1 MIQINAFNMSKQ
13 KARLSLASAGT
24 ARDSFVYWGDVK
36 NQWNDSYS
44 SAKILELIESQSV
57 PNYNLPDVQRWLGK
71 LTPQE
76 DEFSKRFTNF
86 YEKLAGM
93 VTSVETSVLSSCDL
107 AETLLDM
114 RVLQNQVE
122 FPCKVLDIG
131 PGAGRHLVNMFL
143 NPYLHDNIYVGIES
157 IGLPYTIQNMIAST
171 ICFENERVKFF
182 DCIDYEFARKEFIK
196 IKDISPN
203 SIVHM
208 PLWQDNLLPR
218 KYFDLIICNYVLDE
232 VSAEDFH
239 RITNIISSCLS
250 DNGIV
255 YCRGAQQRAS
265 LKGLYYYG
273 YGTFHGQDITKT
285 IISKDMKMVK
295 CEIIAS
301 QLTRLFS
308 RKSSKK
314 NYENDGKYTH
324 LEADLPLTEE
334 LQKDFIAANINELEG
349 SGKKVLI
356 WGEPGY
362 EFFSKYIK
370 QYRDK
375 LNIIGLMTRYAHSKV
390 KTSFG
395 FDEHPTSDF
404 ATLSPDVVIITSMR
418 DVSILRQIREMA
430 SPEEFK
436 LMRKFNYPI
445 AFVYRN

>member
-13 KARLSLASAGT
+13 KARLSLGSAGK
-24 ARDSFVYWGDVK
+24 ARDSFVYWGDVN
-36 NQWNDSYS
+36 NQWDDSYS

-57 PNYNLPDVQRWLGK
+57 PDYNLADVQSWLGE

-76 DEFSKRFTNF
+76 DEFSKRFTDF
-86 YEKLAGM
+86 YKKLAGM
-93 VTSVETSVLSSCDL
+93 VTSIETPVLSSCDL

-114 RVLQNQVE
+114 RVLQNQVK
-122 FPCKVLDIG
+122 FPCKILDIG

-143 NPYLHDNIYVGIES
+143 NPDLQDSIYVGVES
-157 IGLPYTIQNMIAST
+157 IGLPYAFQNMIAST
-171 ICFENERVKFF
+171 ICFESERVKFF
-182 DCIDYEFARKEFIK
+182 EYIDYEFARKDFIE
-196 IKDISPN
+196 IKDVSPN
-203 SIVHM
+203 SIVHV
-208 PLWQDNLLPR
+208 PLWQDNLLP
-218 KYFDLIICNYVLDE
+218 KNYFDLIICNYVLDE

-239 RITNIISSCLS
+239 RIADIISSCLS
-250 DNGIV
+250 NNGTV

-265 LKGLYYYG
+265 LKDLFLYG

-285 IISKDMKMVK
+285 IISKDMKMVN

-301 QLTRLFS
+301 QLTRSFS

-314 NYENDGKYTH
+314 NYENDGKYTQF
-324 LEADLPLTEE
+324 EGDLPLTEE
-334 LQKDFIAANINELEG
+334 LQKDFIVANINELEG

-375 LNIIGLMTRYAHSKV
+375 LNIVGLMTRYAHARV

-404 ATLSPDVVIITSMR
+404 ETLSPDVVIITSMR
-418 DVSILRQIREMA
+418 DVSILRQIREM
-430 SPEEFK
+430 SSFDEFK